1 MRCSVRLAASFLVVA
16 GLAPHQ
22 AGAAFHLMQIEHVVG
37 GVCGDTTAQAVQ
49 LRMRTGGQ
57 SQISGHNLT
66 AYDAAGN
73 NPVVLVAFASN
84 VAVGTAG
91 SRILVTSPGFQAAHG
106 GPTPDFVMT
115 NLMPA
120 SYLPA
125 GKVSFES
132 PTYWSLAWG
141 GAGYTGTN
149 TGATD
154 NDPDGNFNPPF
165 PGVLPWTVDQSVQFP
180 GASDATSTN
189 NAADYLLSA
198 SPVTLT
204 NNAGTA
210 AAITGCVFGDGFET
224 GGLEGWSA
232 TVP

>member
-1 MRCSVRLAASFLVVA
+1 MHRIVRLAGIALLFAVA
-16 GLAPHQ
+16 APHQ
-22 AGAAFHLMQIEHVVG
+22 VHGAFHLMQIEQVVG

-49 LRMRTGGQ
+49 LRMRAAGQ
-57 SQISGHNLT
+57 NLISGHSLT
-66 AYDAAGN
+66 AYDAAGA

-84 VAVGTAG
+84 VAVSTAG

-115 NLMPA
+115 NLIPA
-120 SYLPA
+120 SSLEA
-125 GKVSFES
+125 GKVTFEA

-141 GAGYTGTN
+141 GSNYTGTN
-149 TGATD
+149 SGATD
-154 NDPDGNFNPPF
+154 NDADGNFNPPF
-165 PGVLPWTVDQSVQFP
+165 PGVLAWTTDQAVQFQ
-180 GASDATSTN
+180 GAANAQSTT
-189 NAADYLLSA
+189 NAADYALSA

-204 NNAGTA
+204 NNAGASA
-210 AAITGCVFGDGFET
+210 AVSGCVFGDGFET